1 MAGRE
6 SRTSRN
12 LERKLLISDS
22 DEILQ
27 NHISCPKRDS
37 APFTVQ
43 KERTG
48 HTGDLMLG
56 SSPK

>member
-1 MAGRE
+1 MVGGE

-12 LERKLLISDS
+12 HERKLLISDT

-27 NHISCPKRDS
+27 NHISSPKRDS

-48 HTGDLMLG
+48 HNGDLMLG

>member
-1 MAGRE
+1 M
-6 SRTSRN
+6 SNTSRN
-12 LERKLLISDS
+12 NETKLLICDS

-27 NHISCPKRDS
+27 NHISSPKRDS

-48 HTGDLMLG
+48 HNGDLMLG